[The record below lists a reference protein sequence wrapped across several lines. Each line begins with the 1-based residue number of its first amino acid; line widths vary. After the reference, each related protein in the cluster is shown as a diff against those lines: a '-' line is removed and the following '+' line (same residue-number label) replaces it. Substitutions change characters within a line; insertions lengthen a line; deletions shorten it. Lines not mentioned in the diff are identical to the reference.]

1 MIIII
6 TIIIILYVYI
16 YICIY
21 IYMCIYIYIYGGGA
35 VKEQKRRC
43 LDNLSLHPCTH
54 HRAAPSDGRGS
65 LQVVPSDHDLARI

>member
-1 MIIII
+1 MIIIN
-6 TIIIILYVYI
+6 IIL

-21 IYMCIYIYIYGGGA
+21 NMYIYVYIYIYGGGA